1 MEHLIVTGSEIQL
14 LQCLGEFEQQQN
26 TLKQKTKKKTSRN
39 LIPTDNFKQFN
50 NLLNTDKWYI
60 LYLPLII
67 SKEDE
72 AHLLALKDSE
82 N

>member
-26 TLKQKTKKKTSRN
+26 ALKQKTKKTSRN

-60 LYLPLII
+60 FYLPLII

>member
-26 TLKQKTKKKTSRN
+26 ALKQKTKKTSRN
-39 LIPTDNFKQFN
+39 LIPTDNSKQFN

-60 LYLPLII
+60 LDLPLII

>member
-26 TLKQKTKKKTSRN
+26 ALKQKTKKTSRN

-50 NLLNTDKWYI
+50 NLLNTDKWLI

>member
-26 TLKQKTKKKTSRN
+26 ALKQKTKKTSRN
-39 LIPTDNFKQFN
+39 LIPTDNFKQLN

>member
-26 TLKQKTKKKTSRN
+26 ALKQKTKKTSRN

-72 AHLLALKDSE
+72 AHLLALKNSE

>member
-26 TLKQKTKKKTSRN
+26 ALKQKTKKTSRN

-50 NLLNTDKWYI
+50 NLLNADKWYI

>member
-26 TLKQKTKKKTSRN
+26 ALKQKTKKTSRN

-50 NLLNTDKWYI
+50 NLSNTDKWYI

>member
-26 TLKQKTKKKTSRN
+26 ALKQKTKKPSRN

>member
-26 TLKQKTKKKTSRN
+26 ALKQKTKKTSRN

-72 AHLLALKDSE
+72 AHLLALKDLE